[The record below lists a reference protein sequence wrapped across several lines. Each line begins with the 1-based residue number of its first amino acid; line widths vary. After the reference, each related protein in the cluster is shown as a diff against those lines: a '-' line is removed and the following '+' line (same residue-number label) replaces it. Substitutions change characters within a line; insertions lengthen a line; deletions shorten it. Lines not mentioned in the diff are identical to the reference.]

1 MRVTGNS
8 MEKNDN
14 REHDKRKTKG
24 FPSALN
30 VFTTE

>member
-1 MRVTGNS
+1 M
-8 MEKNDN
+8 KNDLEKDN
-14 REHDKRKTKG
+14 SNVTKRKTKG

>member
-1 MRVTGNS
+1 M
-8 MEKNDN
+8 KNDMKKYN
-14 REHDKRKTKG
+14 NNIKKRKTKG